1 MSLPLQVPPP
11 PASLTGTLDFELPE
25 SLAAGEPPE
34 ARGQARDA
42 VRLMVSRVVDDSI
55 IHRPFRDLPD
65 FLVAGDVLVVNTSAT
80 INAAIDASRP
90 RPGGEERIE
99 LHLST
104 PLPDGRW
111 VVELRRLTGAGTA
124 PLLDARAGERVR
136 LAGGATAVLT
146 EPYHPGRGDPIE
158 RDDRVRLWIA
168 ELTCPGGA
176 LAYFTERGS
185 PIRYDYVRRQWP
197 LASYQTVFAAE
208 PGSAE
213 MPSAGRPFTNEMVD
227 RVKRMGVSIAPV
239 VLHTG
244 VASLEAD
251 ESPYPERYRVSGSTA
266 DLVNSARAA
275 GGRVIAVGTT
285 AVRALETVATPDGRV
300 RPGEGWTELVVT
312 PERGVFTVDA
322 ILTGL
327 HAPGASHL
335 AMLETL
341 AGRRHLE
348 IAYRAALRHRYL
360 WHEFG
365 DLHLILGGSRRDLE
379 RSSRRGRRARLRA
392 HGRGLR
398 SFQCHLEV
406 DCHHEASSVLARS
419 ESPRVDLS
427 PRSRG

>member
-1 MSLPLQVPPP
+1 MSLPLLVPPANP
-11 PASLTGTLDFELPE
+11 SGTLDFELPE

-34 ARGQARDA
+34 AHAQARDA

-55 IHRPFRDLPD
+55 IHRPFRDLPY
-65 FLVAGDVLVVNTSAT
+65 FLMPGDVLVVNTSAT
-80 INAAIDASRP
+80 INAAIAASRQ
-90 RPGGEERIE
+90 RPGSRERIE

-111 VVELRRLTGAGTA
+111 VVELRRLTANGTA
-124 PLLDARAGERVR
+124 PLLDARAGELVR
-136 LAGGATAVLT
+136 LSGGATVMLT
-146 EPYHPGRGDPIE
+146 EPYRPRN
-158 RDDRVRLWIA
+158 DRVRLWIA
-168 ELTCPGGA
+168 ELSCPGGV
-176 LAYFTERGS
+176 LAYFTEWGS

-213 MPSAGRPFTNEMVD
+213 MPSAGRPFTDEMVD
-227 RVKRMGVSIAPV
+227 RVKSMGVSIAPV

-251 ESPYPERYRVSGSTA
+251 ESPYPERYRVPEATA
-266 DLVNSARAA
+266 DLVNSARDA
-275 GGRVIAVGTT
+275 GGRVVAVGTT
-285 AVRALETVATPDGRV
+285 VVRALETVATPDGRV

-327 HAPGASHL
+327 HAPRASHL

-348 IAYRAALRHRYL
+348 IAYRSALRHRYL

-365 DLHLILGGSRRDLE
+365 DVHLLFGGGRGNLETAGRARRT
-379 RSSRRGRRARLRA
+379 RLRA
-392 HGRGLR
+392 HGRMVRLSR
-398 SFQCHLEV
+398 CHPEGG
-406 DCHHEASSVLARS
+406 CHHEAPVS
-419 ESPRVDLS
+419 
-427 PRSRG
+427 

>member
-1 MSLPLQVPPP
+1 MSLPLRV
-11 PASLTGTLDFELPE
+11 PASTNGTLDFELPE
-25 SLAAGEPPE
+25 TLAAGEPPE

-65 FLVAGDVLVVNTSAT
+65 FLMRGDVLVVNTSAT
-80 INAAIDASRP
+80 INAAIAASRQ
-90 RPGGEERIE
+90 RPGGRERIE

-111 VVELRRLTGAGTA
+111 VVELRRLTAAGTA
-124 PLLDARAGERVR
+124 PLLDARAGELVR

-146 EPYHPGRGDPIE
+146 EAYRPGRGDPIV
-158 RDDRVRLWIA
+158 RNDRVRLWIA
-168 ELTCPGGA
+168 ELSCPGGV

-197 LASYQTVFAAE
+197 LAAYQTVFASD

-213 MPSAGRPFTNEMVD
+213 MPSAGRPFTDEMVD

-251 ESPYPERYRVSGSTA
+251 ESPYPERYRVSDASA
-266 DLVNSARAA
+266 DLVNSARDA

-285 AVRALETVATPDGRV
+285 MVRALETVATPDGRV

-327 HAPGASHL
+327 HAPRASHL

-341 AGRRHLE
+341 AGRHHLE
-348 IAYRAALRHRYL
+348 IAYRSALGHRYL

-365 DLHLILGGSRRDLE
+365 DLHLLFGCGRGNPQRTGP
-379 RSSRRGRRARLRA
+379 GRRTRLRA
-392 HGRGLR
+392 HGRLMR
-398 SFQCHLEV
+398 LSRCHPESS
-406 DCHHEASSVLARS
+406 CHHEA
-419 ESPRVDLS
+419 P
-427 PRSRG
+427 